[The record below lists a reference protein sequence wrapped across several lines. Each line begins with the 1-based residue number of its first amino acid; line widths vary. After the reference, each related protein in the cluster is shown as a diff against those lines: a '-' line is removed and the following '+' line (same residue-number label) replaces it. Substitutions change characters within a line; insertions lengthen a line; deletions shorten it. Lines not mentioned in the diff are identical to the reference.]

1 VRSERLISSE
11 GDALQLAVLREVV
24 AHGVVLG
31 GPVVPHG
38 QGVGL
43 PAQAGRTSGF
53 VISPGRGL
61 KQDI

>member
-1 VRSERLISSE
+1 
-11 GDALQLAVLREVV
+11 VLREVV